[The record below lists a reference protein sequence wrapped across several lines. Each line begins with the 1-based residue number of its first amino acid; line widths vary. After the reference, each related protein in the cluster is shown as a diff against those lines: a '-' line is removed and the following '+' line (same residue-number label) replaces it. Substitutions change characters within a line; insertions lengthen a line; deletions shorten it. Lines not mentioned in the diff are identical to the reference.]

1 MIPPQVTAA
10 LRPYRFPVAAM
21 APCLLLASLWLTA
34 CGQGEQ
40 QQFPPPDVSV
50 STVTQRSVTEW
61 DDYSGH
67 IEAIEAAE
75 IRPRVTGHLNKVHYR
90 EGGLVEKGALLFTI
104 DDREYV
110 AAADAARAD
119 LARAEARLTLSQ
131 QELTRAE
138 SLISARAVSQG
149 ELESRRGE
157 FQQAEADKLSAQAHL
172 AQAELNLGFTRG
184 RAPFAG
190 RAGSALV
197 KPGNLVMPNESQL
210 TTLVSV
216 DPVYVTFTGDE
227 HAYLRYQDLARAG
240 NRQSSRDA
248 RNPVLVGL
256 ANEDGFPHKG
266 EMDFVDN
273 ALDPE
278 TGTIRARA
286 VLPNPDGVFT
296 PGLFAR
302 VRLLGGSRD
311 NALLIHDQAVMT
323 DQDRRFVYVIGEG
336 NTAQRKDVRLGAPV
350 EGLRIV
356 ESGLQP
362 GDKVIVNGA
371 RKIFFP
377 GQPVKPREVPMD
389 QPNLPAPAP
398 AAVPAPPAG

>member
-1 MIPPQVTAA
+1 
-10 LRPYRFPVAAM
+10 M
-21 APCLLLASLWLTA
+21 AASLWLAA

-67 IEAIEAAE
+67 VEAIDAAE
-75 IRPRVTGHLNKVHYR
+75 IRPRVTGHLQRVHYK
-90 EGGLVEKGALLFTI
+90 EGGLVEKGQLLFTI
-104 DDREYV
+104 DAREYG
-110 AAADAARAD
+110 AAAAAARAD
-119 LARAEARLTLSQ
+119 VARAEARVTLAR

-138 SLISARAVSQG
+138 TLIAAKAVSQG
-149 ELESRRGE
+149 ELESRRME
-157 FQQAEADKLSAQAHL
+157 FQQAEADRLSAQAHL
-172 AQAELNLGFTRG
+172 AQADLNLSFTRV

-190 RAGSALV
+190 RAGAALV
-197 KPGNLVMPNESQL
+197 KPGNLVTPNESLL

-216 DPVYVTFTGDE
+216 DPVYVSFTGDE
-227 HAYLRYQDLARAG
+227 RAYLRYQELAREG
-240 NRQSSRDA
+240 NRQSSRDV

-273 ALDPE
+273 ALNPD
-278 TGTIRARA
+278 TGSIRARA

-302 VRLLGGSRD
+302 VRLLGGSQT
-311 NALLIHDQAVMT
+311 NALLIHEQAVLT
-323 DQDRRFVYVIGEG
+323 DQDRRYVYILG
-336 NTAQRKDVRLGAPV
+336 KDNAAERRDVKLGPHIDA
-350 EGLRIV
+350 LRIV
-356 ESGLQP
+356 ESGLAP
-362 GDKVIVNGA
+362 GDKVIVNGM

-377 GQPVKPREVPMD
+377 GQPVKPRDVPMD
-389 QPNLPAPAP
+389 DPNRPAPPAPAP
-398 AAVPAPPAG
+398 AAG